1 MFLLRWKDKLIIN
14 YYDDGAAQMFIAD
27 GLVWSASWTSWP
39 CELYIPPS
47 LRLHQGSDS
56 LNYMLHQYTN

>member
-27 GLVWSASWTSWP
+27 GLVWSAS
-39 CELYIPPS
+39 
-47 LRLHQGSDS
+47 
-56 LNYMLHQYTN
+56 